1 MRHRSWFATRTPIK
15 VDMSRFN
22 PSHVAQHD
30 VYAGQK
36 INLVRLLTT
45 ILVEKIFQFLVQ
57 GTISILYDIRELFV
71 SKFLP

>member
-1 MRHRSWFATRTPIK
+1 MIVSGEGALRGDYEEK
-15 VDMSRFN
+15 
-22 PSHVAQHD
+22 
-30 VYAGQK
+30 K